1 MNPSAAGWIKKIL
14 KQKALVQAVESL
26 DVNNFYTSLR
36 SCGFIYGNNVLV
48 FKAYFETNDYTEE
61 ELCKINF
68 LIALKYIHCLSGSKT
83 DFVESTID
91 FYSKINVY
99 KTSFL
104 SDLLGEKK
112 TTALLEKIIHKRIQI
127 ADNIIDKSFNYF
139 ITNALLFSDI
149 LAYKLYLK
157 SNTISEDY
165 IQQLESVIETIVMT
179 VLNSKTKKT
188 AYDDSLI
195 SLFEQSL
202 RYRKESELTYQ
213 EAIDHINT
221 NLEAYYI
228 IDMACMATWGD
239 ATVDKQERSVLNK
252 LGRNL
257 KLEPIIIKDAVTS
270 LNTFYSVHKNNI
282 ALLTSKNLV
291 KTFYDNSSGMVSKLI
306 TRNSKRLHNE
316 LRESKELM
324 KLLTQ
329 STVRELNDD
338 EHKKVQEQLLDIFK
352 SIPSLA
358 IFMLPGGA
366 LLLPLVIKFIPKLLP
381 SAFDDNRIEDEE

>member
-1 MNPSAAGWIKKIL
+1 MNPSATGWIKKIL
-14 KQKALVQAVESL
+14 KQKAFIQTVESL
-26 DVNNFYTSLR
+26 DVDEFYTSLR
-36 SCGFIYGNNVLV
+36 SCGFIYGNNVSV
-48 FKAYFETNDYTEE
+48 FKEIIKDSDFTTE

-68 LIALKYIHCLSGSKT
+68 LITFKYIHKQSSSEVE
-83 DFVESTID
+83 FVESVID

-99 KTSFL
+99 KASFL
-104 SDLLGEKK
+104 SDLIGEKK
-112 TTALLEKIIHKRIQI
+112 TSTLLEKIIHKRIQI

-139 ITNALLFSDI
+139 ITNALLFTDI

-157 SNTISEDY
+157 KHSISENY

-179 VLNSKTKKT
+179 VLNSKKKKT
-188 AYDDSLI
+188 DYDDSLI

-202 RYRKESELTYQ
+202 RYRKDSKLTHQ

-221 NLEAYYI
+221 DLEAYYL

-239 ATVDKQERSVLNK
+239 ATVDKQEQAVLNR

-257 KLEPIIIKDAVTS
+257 NLEHHIIKEAVAA
-270 LNTFYSVHKNNI
+270 LNTFYSIHKNNI

-306 TRNSKRLHNE
+306 TRNSKRLLNE

-329 STVRELNDD
+329 STVRDLNEE

-366 LLLPLVIKFIPKLLP
+366 LLLPLVVKFIPKLLP
-381 SAFDDNRIEDEE
+381 SAFDENRVEDE